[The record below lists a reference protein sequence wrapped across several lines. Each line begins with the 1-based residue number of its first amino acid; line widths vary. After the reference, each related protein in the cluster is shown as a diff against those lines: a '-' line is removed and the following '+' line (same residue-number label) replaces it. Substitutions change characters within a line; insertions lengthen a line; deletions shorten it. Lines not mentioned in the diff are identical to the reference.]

1 MQSSGAVIFD
11 TSPLITLA
19 TPKVNGKFIIDYI
32 WPLVEMFVVE
42 TVAHEAT
49 TNLQHPNAR
58 VIKSLLDNGNLK
70 REAVPVT
77 SVDSLIDSY
86 PKLGTD
92 KGKGERDTIRL
103 GLAMRTRVVI
113 DDQQAFFVAAR
124 FELNPITLQDLLV
137 ELTRSRK
144 LPKPLALRL
153 VSAMTG
159 RYVPISIQHTLYKLN
174 EVSDDPD
181 HDDN

>member
-1 MQSSGAVIFD
+1 MQSSEALIFD

-19 TPKVNGKFIIDYI
+19 TAKVGGKPIIDYI
-32 WPLVEMFVVE
+32 LPLVEMIVVE

-49 TNLQHPNAR
+49 TNLRHPNAR
-58 VIKSLLDNGNLK
+58 VIKSVLEKGNL
-70 REAVPVT
+70 RRVAVPTT
-77 SVDSLIDSY
+77 SVDSLIDGY

-113 DDQQAFFVAAR
+113 DDQQAFFVASR
-124 FELNPITLQDLLV
+124 FELNPVTLQDLLV
-137 ELTRSRK
+137 DLTRSRK
-144 LPKPLALRL
+144 LPKLLAIRL